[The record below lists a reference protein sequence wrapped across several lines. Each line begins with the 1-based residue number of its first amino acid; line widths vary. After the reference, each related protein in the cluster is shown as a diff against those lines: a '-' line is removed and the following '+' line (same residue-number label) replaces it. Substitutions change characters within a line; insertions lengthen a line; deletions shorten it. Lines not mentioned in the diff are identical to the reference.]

1 MLSGKRTPRRVECYL
16 RYKKSSIFDVSPP
29 KEDMSMS
36 TVEITPKVNEKKC
49 NISFQPKF
57 DDTTAYQRYLKEYWN
72 ESNQLKDNKNYT
84 MIDSSRTYNDIKEER
99 EKEPVITNSVQRYIK
114 DFYGDQYLNKEE
126 EFRREKMKRSKSVY
140 QRRTRFDDNEDDDFN
155 PKKFKAVELQSN
167 IFNNPSFIKQAPPEE
182 KPIEEDNIYSE
193 STTNTNSS
201 NNDNNSNRIKAKLP
215 TQFDWKYKNTELSTK
230 EHINRSRNK
239 EDIVSIHR
247 KPPDFTY
254 ITSTN
259 EVSQSYF
266 RIPKK
271 KPDSDIN
278 SLDYTI
284 TGSKNIFNVVE
295 PQMIKKMFIKNGIH
309 IYNFNDSLDQH
320 EWLNTQRVTFKVRK
334 EDQDIAFNK
343 KINETKNELSAYGFK
358 LDQVETVP
366 KKFNKKRDAT
376 PGTALIRSKRP
387 LKDKYRNIK
396 PQYSVKYKNEGGAI
410 KKQGK

>member
-1 MLSGKRTPRRVECYL
+1 MPTN
-16 RYKKSSIFDVSPP
+16 
-29 KEDMSMS
+29 
-36 TVEITPKVNEKKC
+36 EITPKVNEKKC
-49 NISFQPKF
+49 NVSFQPKF
-57 DDTTAYQRYLKEYWN
+57 DETTAYQRYLKEYWN

-84 MIDSSRTYNDIKEER
+84 TVDSSRTIER
-99 EKEPVITNSVQRYIK
+99 NEEPVITNSVQRYIK
-114 DFYGDQYLNKEE
+114 NFYGDQYLNKED

-140 QRRTRFDDNEDDDFN
+140 QRRTRMDDNEDDELN
-155 PKKFKAVELQSN
+155 AKKIKVIALQSN
-167 IFNNPSFIKQAPPEE
+167 IFNNPSFIKQPPAEE
-182 KPIEEDNIYSE
+182 KQIEEDNIYSE
-193 STTNTNSS
+193 STAS
-201 NNDNNSNRIKAKLP
+201 NESNSNRMKVNKAKLP

-230 EHINRSRNK
+230 EHIKRSRNK
-239 EDIVSIHR
+239 EDVVSIHR

-284 TGSKNIFNVVE
+284 SGSKSTFNSIE
-295 PQMIKKMFIKNGIH
+295 PKMIKKMFTRNGIH
-309 IYNFNDSLDQH
+309 IYDFNDSLDQH
-320 EWLNTQRVTFKVRK
+320 EWLNSQRVTFKVRK
-334 EDQDIAFNK
+334 EDKDIAFNK
-343 KINETKNELSAYGFK
+343 KLNETKNELSSYGFK
-358 LDQVETVP
+358 LEQVEDVP

-396 PQYSVKYKNEGGAI
+396 PQYSIKYKNEGGAI
-410 KKQGK
+410 KKQSK

>member
-1 MLSGKRTPRRVECYL
+1 MPTN
-16 RYKKSSIFDVSPP
+16 
-29 KEDMSMS
+29 
-36 TVEITPKVNEKKC
+36 EITPKVNEKKC
-49 NISFQPKF
+49 NVSFQPKF
-57 DDTTAYQRYLKEYWN
+57 DETTAYQRYLKEYWN

-84 MIDSSRTYNDIKEER
+84 TVDSSRTIER
-99 EKEPVITNSVQRYIK
+99 NEEPVITNSVQRYIK
-114 DFYGDQYLNKEE
+114 DFYGDQYLNKED

-140 QRRTRFDDNEDDDFN
+140 QRRTRMDDNEDDELN
-155 PKKFKAVELQSN
+155 AKKIKVIALQSN
-167 IFNNPSFIKQAPPEE
+167 IFNNPSFIKQPPAEE
-182 KPIEEDNIYSE
+182 KQIEEDNIYSE
-193 STTNTNSS
+193 STAS
-201 NNDNNSNRIKAKLP
+201 NESNSNRMKVNKAKLP

-230 EHINRSRNK
+230 EHIKRSRNK
-239 EDIVSIHR
+239 EDVVSIHR

-284 TGSKNIFNVVE
+284 SGSKSTFNSIE
-295 PQMIKKMFIKNGIH
+295 PKMIKKMFTRNGIH
-309 IYNFNDSLDQH
+309 IYDFNDSLDQH
-320 EWLNTQRVTFKVRK
+320 EWLNSQRVTFKVRK
-334 EDQDIAFNK
+334 EDKDIAFNK
-343 KINETKNELSAYGFK
+343 KLNETKNELSSYGFK
-358 LDQVETVP
+358 LEQVEDVP

-396 PQYSVKYKNEGGAI
+396 PQYSIKYKNEGGAI

>member
-16 RYKKSSIFDVSPP
+16 RYKKSSIFDVSPS
-29 KEDMSMS
+29 KDDVSMP
-36 TVEITPKVNEKKC
+36 TNEITPKVNEKKC
-49 NISFQPKF
+49 NVSFQPKF
-57 DDTTAYQRYLKEYWN
+57 DETTAYQRYLKEYWN

-84 MIDSSRTYNDIKEER
+84 TVDSSRTIER
-99 EKEPVITNSVQRYIK
+99 NEEPVITNSVQRYIK
-114 DFYGDQYLNKEE
+114 DFYGDQYLNKED

-140 QRRTRFDDNEDDDFN
+140 QRRTRMDDNEDDELN
-155 PKKFKAVELQSN
+155 AKKIKVIALQSN
-167 IFNNPSFIKQAPPEE
+167 IFNNPSFIKQPPAEE
-182 KPIEEDNIYSE
+182 KQIEEDNIYSE
-193 STTNTNSS
+193 STAS
-201 NNDNNSNRIKAKLP
+201 NESNSNRMKVNKAKLP

-239 EDIVSIHR
+239 ENVVSIHR

-284 TGSKNIFNVVE
+284 SGSKSTFNSIE
-295 PQMIKKMFIKNGIH
+295 PKMIKKMFTRNGIH

-320 EWLNTQRVTFKVRK
+320 EWLNSQRVTFKVRK
-334 EDQDIAFNK
+334 EDKDIAFNK
-343 KINETKNELSAYGFK
+343 KINETKNELSSYGFK
-358 LDQVETVP
+358 LEQVEDVP

-396 PQYSVKYKNEGGAI
+396 PQYSIKYKNEGGAI
-410 KKQGK
+410 KKQSK

>member
-1 MLSGKRTPRRVECYL
+1 MPTN
-16 RYKKSSIFDVSPP
+16 
-29 KEDMSMS
+29 
-36 TVEITPKVNEKKC
+36 EITPKVNEKKC
-49 NISFQPKF
+49 NVSFQPKF
-57 DDTTAYQRYLKEYWN
+57 DETTAYQRYLKEYWN

-84 MIDSSRTYNDIKEER
+84 TVDSSRTIER
-99 EKEPVITNSVQRYIK
+99 NEEPVITNSVQRYIK
-114 DFYGDQYLNKEE
+114 DFYGDQYLNKED

-140 QRRTRFDDNEDDDFN
+140 QRRTRMDDNEDDELN
-155 PKKFKAVELQSN
+155 AKKIKVIALQSN
-167 IFNNPSFIKQAPPEE
+167 IFNNPSFIKQPPAEE
-182 KPIEEDNIYSE
+182 KQIEEDNIYSE
-193 STTNTNSS
+193 STAS
-201 NNDNNSNRIKAKLP
+201 NESNSNRMKVNKAKLP

-230 EHINRSRNK
+230 EHIKRSRNK
-239 EDIVSIHR
+239 EDVVSIHR

-284 TGSKNIFNVVE
+284 SGSKSTFNSIE
-295 PQMIKKMFIKNGIH
+295 PKMIKKMFTRNGIH
-309 IYNFNDSLDQH
+309 IYDFNDSLDQH
-320 EWLNTQRVTFKVRK
+320 EWLNSQRVTFKVRK
-334 EDQDIAFNK
+334 EDKDIAFNK
-343 KINETKNELSAYGFK
+343 KLNETKNELSSYGFK
-358 LDQVETVP
+358 LEQVEDVP

-396 PQYSVKYKNEGGAI
+396 PQYSIKYKNEGGAI
-410 KKQGK
+410 KKQSK